1 VLEPKLKRR
10 ILKEGLMP
18 CLADNTQA
26 WEMDGDGAY
35 RRKRSRKKR
44 FSAQESLLAE
54 LPAAPAKD

>member
-18 CLADNTQA
+18 YLADNCQA
-26 WEMDGDGAY
+26 WEMNGAGEY
-35 RRKRSRKKR
+35 RRHKSRKKR

-54 LPAAPAKD
+54 LPAAPVKD